1 MERVAGFQSG
11 KGPEGVLIVLRG
23 SSAVVV
29 ATMEVSEKTMNSV
42 TNVSDVNG
50 VSGVGGV
57 GGVNEELRA
66 TAKPKRKWPKFLL
79 RGAVVFA
86 AALALGQLMYT
97 FSGDGKWNYVD
108 QGRGVTVYSLK
119 NSGTNVKKFM
129 AVFRVKGT
137 LSQVTAFLTDSD
149 SDMGDGGFADARVL
163 QRESPQVYWT
173 YWTMP
178 LASPMSKRDYVVKH
192 VVTQDPK
199 TKEVLYALTA
209 KPYMLPEE
217 KCCIRVLKM
226 DNSWRLTPIN
236 ADEVE
241 IHWVIDMNIGGTAPY
256 FMVNKWFPWEMLN
269 FGPSFQEIVNR
280 KKYVGIKLDWI
291 QDL

>member
-1 MERVAGFQSG
+1 
-11 KGPEGVLIVLRG
+11 
-23 SSAVVV
+23 
-29 ATMEVSEKTMNSV
+29 MEVSEKMMNSV
-42 TNVSDVNG
+42 TNVSDVNN
-50 VSGVGGV
+50 VSGVGGLSGVGAV
-57 GGVNEELRA
+57 GGVNEEVRV
-66 TAKPKRKWPKFLL
+66 KPKRKWPKLLL

-86 AALALGQLMYT
+86 AALALGQVMYT
-97 FSGDGKWNYVD
+97 YSGDGKWDYLD

-119 NSGTNVKKFM
+119 ASGTNVKKFM
-129 AVFRVKGT
+129 AVFRVKAT

-149 SDMGDGGFADARVL
+149 SDMGDGGFSDARVL

-173 YWTMP
+173 YWSMP

-192 VVTQDPK
+192 VVTQDPN

-217 KCCIRVLKM
+217 KCCVRVLKM
-226 DNSWRLTPIN
+226 DNSWRLTPIGS
-236 ADEVE
+236 DEVE
-241 IHWVIDMNIGGTAPY
+241 IHWVIDMNIGGWAPY

-280 KKYVGIKLDWI
+280 KKYVGIKLGWI
-291 QDL
+291 QDS